1 MEEEIYIEE
10 SNPRKVKIVCIILL
24 IVLSI
29 FFLAYLYFKSHYT
42 LTLKTIKIEAGE
54 KLSEDLEFYLE
65 NKILDK
71 SDYTL
76 YLSDVPTNDKGI
88 LDEVGEYTYKVRYKN
103 ITKKGKFIVKDTVAP
118 SVETVD
124 LTIGVKE
131 EYDIGDFILECN
143 DYSRPC
149 DVSYKDEDDAN
160 LQKKAGNYDFKIV
173 VSDSEGN
180 KVTKTVR
187 LNVKKNYSYENK
199 KKSDLKVDHIDPDY
213 KDWNNKMI
221 LTYSKGVNELE
232 LDEDDRYQ
240 YLLDLSGDD
249 LNMYLPVEYST
260 NHIEEAEIIFVYNK
274 YDYIIGY
281 AIRVKIDTGEY
292 LYLTK

>member
-10 SNPRKVKIVCIILL
+10 SNPRKVKITCIVIIIL
-24 IVLSI
+24 LSI
-29 FFLAYLYFKSHYT
+29 FFFVFLYFKSQYT
-42 LTLKTIKIEAGE
+42 LTLKDVKVEAGE
-54 KLSEDLEFYLE
+54 KLSKDLEFYLE

-71 SDYTL
+71 SDYSL
-76 YLSDVPTNDKGI
+76 YLSSIPTNENGV
-88 LDEVGEYTYKVRYKN
+88 LNEVGEYTYKVRYKN
-103 ITKKGKFIVKDTVAP
+103 ITKKGKFIVKDTKAP
-118 SVETVD
+118 EVETVD
-124 LTIGVKE
+124 LTIGVNE
-131 EYDIGDFILECN
+131 DYDIGDFILECS

-149 DVSYKDEDDAN
+149 DVTYKDEKSAN
-160 LQKKAGNYDFKIV
+160 VQKKAGNYDFKIV
-173 VSDSEGN
+173 ISDTQGN

-199 KKSDLKVDHIDPDY
+199 KKSDLNVDHIDPDY
-213 KDWNNKMI
+213 KDWNKNMI

-240 YLLDLSGDD
+240 YLLDLTGED
-249 LNMYLPVEYST
+249 LNIYLPLKYSA
-260 NHIEEAEIIFVYNK
+260 NHIEEAEIIYVYNK

-292 LYLTK
+292 VYLTK